1 MCNILKRYSR
11 FFSPVHHSPRV
22 LQYDRLSLNVQYKS
36 GPLITLHI
44 IAELRVIFRQL
55 SLGSCSSPSA
65 SWEVDKT
72 FTVPKRAGNFTL
84 STHADTKIRLVV
96 LLSAGD
102 MTTGLPSYL
111 QLPFGYGQ
119 VGSTAENSHAI
130 QQACRKQ
137 VDTTG
142 K

>member
-84 STHADTKIRLVV
+84 STHADNKNQIVGAALRRRH
-96 LLSAGD
+96 D
-102 MTTGLPSYL
+102 NRPS
-111 QLPFGYGQ
+111 QLPAAAFWLWIGWF
-119 VGSTAENSHAI
+119 NS
-130 QQACRKQ
+130 
-137 VDTTG
+137 
-142 K
+142 